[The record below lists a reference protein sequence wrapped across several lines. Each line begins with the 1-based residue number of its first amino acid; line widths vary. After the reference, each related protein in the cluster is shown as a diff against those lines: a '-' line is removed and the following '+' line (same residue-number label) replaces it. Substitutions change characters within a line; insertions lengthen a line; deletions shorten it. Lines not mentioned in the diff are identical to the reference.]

1 MYQLFCDSNCEL
13 WYTTVKE
20 LGLNVIRMPYTLAGQ
35 EYFYD
40 MGEKTDLIA
49 FFDAMKGGEVP
60 KTSALN
66 EEIYIEY
73 FEPVLKKGEDIFYV
87 TFSHAMS
94 KTFDAMDRAIKT
106 LKEKYPDR
114 EIRSVDTR
122 SISMGCGFVVYYAAL
137 RYKEGA
143 TMDELEA
150 YVKELS
156 AHTATYFAVEDLT
169 YLYRGGRVS
178 GVSKVF
184 GNLLNIK
191 PVLHFDDEGRIVN
204 IAKEK
209 GFRRALSSMLGYMK
223 AKGQDVDKYKIIVIH
238 ADYKEVAERFVE
250 SIKAEYPAADVV
262 LQYVGPVIGAHCGP
276 GTVGLIF
283 HRLER

>member
-238 ADYKEVAERFVE
+238 ADYKDVAERFVE

-283 HRLER
+283 HCSER

>member
-13 WYTTVKE
+13 WYKTVKE

-40 MGEKTDLIA
+40 MSEKTDLTA

-114 EIRSVDTR
+114 EIRTVDTR

-137 RYKEGA
+137 KYKEGA

-178 GVSKVF
+178 GLSKVF

-209 GFRRALSSMLGYMK
+209 GFRRALSSMIGYMK
-223 AKGQDVDKYKIIVIH
+223 AKGQDVDKYKIVVIH

-250 SIKAEYPAADVV
+250 NIKAEYPAADVV

-283 HRLER
+283 HCSER

>member
-209 GFRRALSSMLGYMK
+209 GFRRALPSMLGYMK

-283 HRLER
+283 HCSER

>member
-13 WYTTVKE
+13 WYTQVRE
-20 LGLNVIRMPYTLAGQ
+20 LGLNVIRMPYTLAGE

-40 MGEKTDLIA
+40 MGEKTDLKA

-66 EEIYIEY
+66 EAIYIDY
-73 FEPVLKKGEDIFYV
+73 FEPVLKRGEDILYV
-87 TFSHAMS
+87 SFSHKMS
-94 KTFDAMDRAIKT
+94 KTFDAMDRAIAT
-106 LKEKYPDR
+106 LKEQYPER
-114 EIRSVDTR
+114 QIRCVDTL

-137 RYKEGA
+137 KYKEGA

-150 YVKELS
+150 YVKEL
-156 AHTATYFAVEDLT
+156 AEHTATYFAVDDLT

-178 GVSKVF
+178 GVSKVV

-191 PVLHFDDEGRIVN
+191 PVLHFDEEGRIIN

-209 GFRRALSSMLGYMK
+209 GFRRALSSMIGYMK
-223 AKGQDVDKYKIIVIH
+223 TNGEDVDKYKIVVIH
-238 ADYKEVAERFVE
+238 ADCKEQAEKFVE
-250 SIKAEYPAADVV
+250 NIKAEYPAADVV
-262 LQYVGPVIGAHCGP
+262 TQLVGPVIGAHCGP

-283 HRLER
+283 HCKNK

>member
-13 WYTTVKE
+13 WYTIVKE

-238 ADYKEVAERFVE
+238 ADYKDVAERFVE

-283 HRLER
+283 HCSER

>member
-13 WYTTVKE
+13 WHTTVKE
-20 LGLNVIRMPYTLAGQ
+20 LGLNVIKMPYTLAGE

-40 MGEKTDLIA
+40 MGEKTDLAA
-49 FFDAMKGGEVP
+49 FFNAMKGGAVP

-66 EEIYIEY
+66 EEIYTEY

-94 KTFDAMDRAIKT
+94 KTFDAMDRAIAA
-106 LKEKYPDR
+106 LKEKYPER
-114 EIRSVDTR
+114 EIRAVDTR

-137 RYKEGA
+137 KYREGA

-150 YVKELS
+150 YVRELS

-178 GVSKVF
+178 GLSRVF

-209 GFRRALSSMLGYMK
+209 GFRRALSSMIGYMK
-223 AKGQDVDKYKIIVIH
+223 ERGEDVDKYKIIVIH
-238 ADYKEVAERFVE
+238 ADYKEAAEKFVE
-250 SIKAEYPAADVV
+250 NIKAEYPAADVV

-283 HRLER
+283 HCSER

>member
-250 SIKAEYPAADVV
+250 SIKAEYPAADVI

-283 HRLER
+283 HCSER

>member
-1 MYQLFCDSNCEL
+1 
-13 WYTTVKE
+13 
-20 LGLNVIRMPYTLAGQ
+20 
-35 EYFYD
+35 

-49 FFDAMKGGEVP
+49 FFDAMNVGEVT

-283 HRLER
+283 HCSER

>member
-40 MGEKTDLIA
+40 MGEKTDLTA

-156 AHTATYFAVEDLT
+156 SHTATYFAVEDLT

-283 HRLER
+283 HCSER

>member
-73 FEPVLKKGEDIFYV
+73 FEPVLKNGEDIFYV

-283 HRLER
+283 HCSER

>member
-40 MGEKTDLIA
+40 MGEKTDLTAI
-49 FFDAMKGGEVP
+49 FDAMKGGEVP

-283 HRLER
+283 HCSER

>member
-223 AKGQDVDKYKIIVIH
+223 AKGQDVDKYKIVVIH

-283 HRLER
+283 HCSER

>member
-283 HRLER
+283 HCSER